1 MFTPLATGL
10 VGIVDVVAGC
20 AGAPLKFE
28 TNSIEV
34 TAADVWLL
42 ESLCVDTPTCS

>member
-10 VGIVDVVAGC
+10 VGIVDGTVVPGC

-34 TAADVWLL
+34 TAADV
-42 ESLCVDTPTCS
+42 